1 MKFFLKK
8 EFILFLLVGIGIFF
22 RIYNLNFENLWYDEI
37 ISFWVANPSFSYSET
52 NSIHNQ
58 IETTSILYNVILK
71 SFYQIFGYSVYGG
84 RILSSVFGILSIFS
98 IIYLD
103 RLINKN
109 SSYIFSTLLI
119 SLNIFLIGYSQ
130 ELRSYSLFFL
140 TSSLTLIYFYKYS
153 QNSNNFRYIFIFGL
167 ISLINIL
174 VHPFGLILLFS
185 IIFYELLNTYNKK
198 QFSISF
204 IIIILAQLVLA
215 FLFYYKLF
223 IGSTTVVTEYWGW
236 LKNPSMSFYTNF
248 YFSNFFG
255 SRLVGGAHLLILIYL
270 IFKNFKEIKKINILT
285 LFLIIIIFSY
295 LIPIVFG
302 YLFKPSILPRYII
315 FVLIP
320 IILLISSLIFRF
332 ESKRIRTI
340 TIILLTLLTAGNH
353 FTEQTVKQLYQTRV
367 PSKPE
372 YSKAIKYMNESNIKN
387 YSILVENMKNNQS
400 SINAIK
406 NYINHLDKEFIL
418 IDVNNQNISGLKVW
432 FLCSLDINS
441 GGCKIPINQRSSKS
455 LDQKQFNSIILEL
468 IEIKK

>member
-8 EFILFLLVGIGIFF
+8 EFILFLLVGFGIFF
-22 RIYNLNFENLWYDEI
+22 RVYNLNFEDLWYDEI
-37 ISFWVANPSFSYSET
+37 ISFWVANPSFAFSET

-58 IETTSILYNVILK
+58 IETTSIVYNIILK
-71 SFYQIFGYSVYGG
+71 IFYQIFGYSVYGG
-84 RILSSVFGILSIFS
+84 RVLSSIFGILGIFS

-109 SSYIFSTLLI
+109 NSFVFSTLLI

-153 QNSNNFRYIFIFGL
+153 QNLNNVRSLFIFGL

-174 VHPFGLILLFS
+174 VHPFGLIMLFS
-185 IIFYELLNTYNKK
+185 IIFYELLNAVNKK
-198 QFSISF
+198 QFSIPLIATFS
-204 IIIILAQLVLA
+204 IILILS
-215 FLFYYKLF
+215 FLFYYELF
-223 IGSTTVVTEYWGW
+223 INTATGVTDYWW
-236 LKNPSMSFYTNF
+236 MKNPSISFYTNF

-255 SRLVGGAHLLILIYL
+255 SRLVGGIHLIVLIYL
-270 IFKNFKEIKKINILT
+270 IFKNFKEIKKINFLT

-295 LIPIVFG
+295 SIPIIFG
-302 YLFKPSILPRYII
+302 YLFKPTILPRYLI

-320 IILLISSLIFRF
+320 IILLISSLVFRF
-332 ESKRIRTI
+332 ESRRTRTI
-340 TIILLTLLTAGNH
+340 IIIFLTILTIGNH
-353 FTEQTVKQLYQTRV
+353 FTEQTIKQLYQKRA

-372 YSKAIKYMNESNIKN
+372 YSKAIKHMQESNIKN
-387 YSILVENMKNNQS
+387 YNIIVKDMKNNQS

-406 NYINHLDKEFIL
+406 NYIYFLNKEFIF
-418 IDVNNQNISGLKVW
+418 IDISKQNVTGLKVW
-432 FLCSLDINS
+432 FLCSLNINS
-441 GGCKIPINQRSSKS
+441 GGCKIPINQRNSEL

-468 IEIKK
+468 IEIK

>member
-58 IETTSILYNVILK
+58 IETTSILYNAILK
-71 SFYQIFGYSVYGG
+71 SFYQIFGYSVHGG
-84 RILSSVFGILSIFS
+84 RILSSVFGILGIFS

-140 TSSLTLIYFYKYS
+140 TSSLTLIYFFKYS
-153 QNSNNFRYIFIFGL
+153 QNSNNLKYIFIFGL

-185 IIFYELLNTYNKK
+185 IIFYELLNIYNKK
-198 QFSISF
+198 QFSITF
-204 IIIILAQLVLA
+204 IITILALLVLA

-223 IGSTTVVTEYWGW
+223 INTTNVTTDYWW
-236 LKNPSMSFYTNF
+236 MENPTMSFYTNF

-270 IFKNFKEIKKINILT
+270 IFKNFKEIKRINVLT

-295 LIPIVFG
+295 LIPIIFG
-302 YLFKPSILPRYII
+302 YLFKPTILPRYII

-320 IILLISSLIFRF
+320 IILLISSLVFRL
-332 ESKRIRTI
+332 ESKKIRTI
-340 TIILLTLLTAGNH
+340 IIILLTLLTVGNH

-387 YSILVENMKNNQS
+387 YNIRVNNMKNNQS
-400 SINAIK
+400 TINAIK
-406 NYINHLDKEFIL
+406 NYINYLDKEFIF
-418 IDVNNQNISGLKVW
+418 IDINNQNTPGLKVW
-432 FLCSLDINS
+432 FFCSLDINS
-441 GGCKIPINQRSSKS
+441 SGCEIPTMQGNSKS

>member
-22 RIYNLNFENLWYDEI
+22 RIYNLNFEDLWYDEI

-58 IETTSILYNVILK
+58 IETTSILYNIILK
-71 SFYQIFGYSVYGG
+71 SFYQIFGYSVHGG

-103 RLINKN
+103 KLINKN
-109 SSYIFSTLLI
+109 SSYVFSTLLI

-153 QNSNNFRYIFIFGL
+153 QNSNNLRYIFIFGL

-204 IIIILAQLVLA
+204 IIIILALLVLA

-223 IGSTTVVTEYWGW
+223 INTTNAVTDYWW
-236 LKNPSMSFYTNF
+236 MENPSMSFYTNF

-255 SRLVGGAHLLILIYL
+255 SRLVGGVHFLILIYL

-302 YLFKPSILPRYII
+302 YLFKPTILPRYII

-340 TIILLTLLTAGNH
+340 IIILLTLLTAGNH
-353 FTEQTVKQLYQTRV
+353 FTEQTIKQIYQTRV

-372 YSKAIKYMNESNIKN
+372 YSKAIKYMNESNTKN
-387 YSILVENMKNNQS
+387 YNIRVDNMKNNQS
-400 SINAIK
+400 TINAIK
-406 NYINHLDKEFIL
+406 NYINYLDKEFIF
-418 IDVNNQNISGLKVW
+418 IDIKNQNISGLKVW

-441 GGCKIPINQRSSKS
+441 SGCEIPIKQGNSKS

>member
-71 SFYQIFGYSVYGG
+71 IFYQIFGYSVYGG
-84 RILSSVFGILSIFS
+84 RILSSIFGILGVFS

-103 RLINKN
+103 RLLNKN
-109 SSYIFSTLLI
+109 NSFVFSTLLI

-153 QNSNNFRYIFIFGL
+153 QNFNNLRYIFIFGL

-185 IIFYELLNTYNKK
+185 IIFYELLNTFNKK
-198 QFSISF
+198 KFSISF
-204 IIIILAQLVLA
+204 IIIILTLLVLS

-223 IGSTTVVTEYWGW
+223 INTTDVATDYWW
-236 LKNPSMSFYTNF
+236 MENPSMSFYTNF

-270 IFKNFKEIKKINILT
+270 ILKNFKEIKKINILT

-302 YLFKPSILPRYII
+302 YLFKPTILPRYII

-320 IILLISSLIFRF
+320 IILLISSLTFRY

-340 TIILLTLLTAGNH
+340 IIIVLTLLTVGNH
-353 FTEQTVKQLYQTRV
+353 FTEQTVKQFYKTRV

-372 YSKAIKYMNESNIKN
+372 YSKAIKYMNDSNIKN
-387 YSILVENMKNNQS
+387 YNIKVENMKNNQS

-406 NYINHLDKEFIL
+406 NYINYLNKEFIF
-418 IDVNNQNISGLKVW
+418 IDINNQNVSGLKIW

-441 GGCKIPINQRSSKS
+441 SSCEIPIKQGNSKS